1 MMAMNIYTFP
11 TNKTISSIK
20 VESNGSYADFL
31 FIISS
36 PLPSFV
42 IHCKNNSCFY
52 TYSLIG
58 KLIFQEFE
66 LNSEIFS
73 AVIIKESNFGEILM
87 YGNDK

>member
-58 KLIFQEFE
+58 KLIFSRIWIKFW
-66 LNSEIFS
+66 NIFG
-73 AVIIKESNFGEILM
+73 SN
-87 YGNDK
+87 YKRK

>member
-1 MMAMNIYTFP
+1 MNIYTFP

-66 LNSEIFS
+66 LNSEIVS